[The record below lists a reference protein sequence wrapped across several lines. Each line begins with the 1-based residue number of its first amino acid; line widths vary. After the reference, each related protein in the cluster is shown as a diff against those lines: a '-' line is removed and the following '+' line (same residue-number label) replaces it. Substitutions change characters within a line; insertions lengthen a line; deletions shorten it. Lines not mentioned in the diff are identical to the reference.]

1 MYIPKYYQLH
11 DYEEIKQF
19 MHNNNFVTVIT
30 TEGKKPIATHLP
42 VNIEEHSNVLYISGH
57 FAKGNKQWQ
66 TINNND
72 NILIIFHGPHAYVSS
87 TWYEQEDV
95 PTWDYESIH
104 TYSEGQL
111 LDEEQLAADLTKL
124 LKQYEQHRENGATWD
139 NLSDQTKKQIKGIVG
154 FKIKVTG
161 IEAAYKLSQTRSE
174 QEKRNIALQLNN
186 SDNPMDHTLAD
197 EIEKQ

>member
-1 MYIPKYYQLH
+1 MYIPKYYQMH

-19 MHNNNFVTVIT
+19 MRNNNFVTIIT
-30 TEGKKPIATHLP
+30 TDGVRPIATHLP

-57 FAKGNKQWQ
+57 FARGNKQWQ

-72 NILIIFHGPHAYVSS
+72 NILIIFHGPHGYVSS

-104 TYSEGQL
+104 TYGEGHL
-111 LDEEQLAADLTKL
+111 LNEEQLAVDLTKL

-139 NLSDQTKKQIKGIVG
+139 DLSDQTKKQIKGIVG
-154 FKIKVTG
+154 FKIKVTN
-161 IEAAYKLSQTRSE
+161 IEAAYKLSQTRSK
-174 QEKRNIALQLNN
+174 QEKRNIASQLNN
-186 SDNPMDHTLAD
+186 SDNSMDHFLAD

>member
-1 MYIPKYYQLH
+1 MYIPKYYQMH

-30 TEGKKPIATHLP
+30 TEGERPIATHLP
-42 VNIEEHSNVLYISGH
+42 VNIEEDSNVLYISGH

-72 NILIIFHGPHAYVSS
+72 NILIIFHGPHGYVSS

-104 TYSEGQL
+104 TYGEGQL

-124 LKQYEQHRENGATWD
+124 LKQYEQHRDNGATWD

-154 FKIKVTG
+154 FKIKVTD

-174 QEKRNIALQLNN
+174 QEKRNIASQLNN
-186 SDNPMDHTLAD
+186 SDNPMDHILAD